1 LKKTRETGLSCVC
14 REDKNEK
21 KAAKKC
27 KKGRLEKRAA
37 MKMKGPDNPVLR
49 L

>member
-1 LKKTRETGLSCVC
+1 MY

-27 KKGRLEKRAA
+27 KKGRPEERAA
-37 MKMKGPDNPVLR
+37 MKMKGPDNPILR
-49 L
+49 A